1 MQVNSERLNKR
12 LVKLGLAESRRKADE
27 LIRLGKVVVNGSVC
41 VEMGY
46 MAKQDDK
53 ISVDGKIGKPRDE
66 IYIAYN
72 KPKGLVC
79 SHARQSGQT
88 IFDKLP
94 KSFMSLKMAGRLD
107 KDSQGLM
114 ILASDGEFINKISH
128 PNQQKDKTYIVTI
141 KQEIS
146 TDDIEKLNKGVKL
159 EDGVS
164 NMNVKKTGP
173 NQIRIIMSE
182 GKNRQIRRTLA
193 ELKKDVIKLERVRIG
208 KYANTSL
215 GEGKHVFIRPEDV
228 L

>member
-1 MQVNSERLNKR
+1 MSSERLNKR

-27 LIRLGKVVVNGSVC
+27 LIRLGKVIVNGSVC
-41 VEMGY
+41 EEMGY
-46 MAKQDDK
+46 MAKTEDK
-53 ISVDGKIGKPRDE
+53 ISVDGRTGMLRDE

-79 SHARQSGQT
+79 SHARQSAKT
-88 IFDKLP
+88 IFDDLP

-114 ILASDGEFINKISH
+114 ILSSDGDFINQISH
-128 PNQQKDKTYIVTI
+128 PKQQKDKTYIVTV

-146 TDDIEKLNKGVKL
+146 DSDIAKLNDGVRL

-164 NMNVKKTGP
+164 NMKAKKTGL

-193 ELKKDVIKLERVRIG
+193 VLEKDVIKLERVKIG
-208 KYANTSL
+208 SYSNPSL
-215 GEGKHVFIRPEDV
+215 GEGKHIFIKPEEV
-228 L
+228 I